1 VPAKL
6 TRDGDSLLIALDPR
20 DGARFRDAKEQIKE
34 FPGRRWDPETKFWA
48 VPATAQNAERALKTL
63 LPECDQEL
71 LDWITREKANE
82 EESLTSP
89 LPDDARSKLL
99 VPWAYQRCP
108 WQPEEVNDEKVV
120 GLLAMQRAAVEA
132 MAERGRTILAD
143 DMGLGKTFE
152 AISAVEEWCLR
163 NGQVTGPKL
172 VVAPASVKGGWAR
185 ELRRWLNLPDEEV
198 VVVQG
203 SYSPRKSTLI
213 ETQMLGL
220 PEGQKLTGA
229 QVRKLILMRAIEANA
244 WIIVNWEQLRVEKVK
259 VKLRNGG
266 EKTVKQMKEPLFEDT
281 EWLAVIADEVHRAKN
296 PKAAQTQGL
305 WRARGEVMFG
315 LTGTPLMNSPDELWP
330 LLRWMWPDEYGN
342 STPPSKANPHG
353 HPRVPFSTFYD
364 EYVDYWEDHY
374 GKKII
379 TGVKN
384 PDALRYVLEDKLIR
398 RIGTSKRRRIY
409 TPVPLNKGQ
418 QELYD
423 EAFKVMWLAVT
434 ADAAKGNAA
443 AIQFLDAAV
452 ESDGDVPTLI
462 QIPNGAAR
470 LVRLQQIIENAALVG
485 GADDS
490 GLMDYFEQRFE
501 DSRPEPWVHF
511 TKFKMS
517 AHLLAARFESK
528 YGAKVGVYT
537 GDTSP
542 EARTRMEDAFQK
554 GALDAIVGTIAAMK
568 EGITLTRGHLMGF
581 LSRDWVP
588 DVNEQC
594 EAREDRMGQQ
604 REVLVDIPLAVGTVA
619 EGRVQQVNKIK
630 EGIVRTVVPKD
641 KIKEEHAS

>member
-1 VPAKL
+1 MATKL

-20 DGARFRDAKEQIKE
+20 DGSRFRDAKEQIKE

-63 LPECDQEL
+63 MPECDQEL
-71 LDWITREKANE
+71 LDWITRQKAND

-89 LPDDARSKLL
+89 LPDDARGKLL
-99 VPWAYQRCP
+99 VPWAYKRCE

-120 GLLAMQRAAVEA
+120 GLLPMQRAAVEV
-132 MAERGRTILAD
+132 MAERGRSILAD

-163 NGQVTGPKL
+163 NGQVVGPKL
-172 VVAPASVKGGWAR
+172 VIAPASVKGGWAR

-203 SYSPRKSTLI
+203 SYSPRKASDAECLAF
-213 ETQMLGL
+213 GL
-220 PEGQKLTGA
+220 EPGAKLTGA
-229 QVRKLILMRAIEANA
+229 QVRKVILRNAIEANA
-244 WIIVNWEQLRVEKVK
+244 WVIVNWEQLRTEKVK
-259 VKLRNGG
+259 LKLKNGG
-266 EKTVKQMKEPLFEDT
+266 TKTVEKMKEPLFEET
-281 EWLAVIADEVHRAKN
+281 EWLAVIGDEIHRAKN
-296 PKAAQTQGL
+296 NKAAQTKGL
-305 WRARGEVMFG
+305 FRTRGKVMFG

-330 LLRWMWPDEYGN
+330 SLHWMWPEEYGK
-342 STPPSKANPHG
+342 SSPPSKANPFG
-353 HPRVPFSTFYD
+353 IPRVPASTFYD

-374 GKKII
+374 GKKIV

-384 PDALRYVLEDKLIR
+384 PDALRFVLQDKLIR

-409 TPVPLNKGQ
+409 TPVDLTKSQ
-418 QELYD
+418 RALYE
-423 EAFKVMWLAVT
+423 EAERSMWLAVE
-434 ADAAKGNAA
+434 ADIAKGNASAIAFKQA
-443 AIQFLDAAV
+443 ALEAGGGVTMTMI
-452 ESDGDVPTLI
+452 E
-462 QIPNGAAR
+462 NGA
-470 LVRLQQIIENAALVG
+470 VRMVKLQQVIENAQLLG
-485 GADDS
+485 GNDDS
-490 GLMDYFEQRFE
+490 GLMDYFEERFE
-501 DSRPEPWVHF
+501 DSRPEPWVFF

-517 AHLLAARFESK
+517 SYILAERLQKK

-537 GDTSP
+537 GDTTP